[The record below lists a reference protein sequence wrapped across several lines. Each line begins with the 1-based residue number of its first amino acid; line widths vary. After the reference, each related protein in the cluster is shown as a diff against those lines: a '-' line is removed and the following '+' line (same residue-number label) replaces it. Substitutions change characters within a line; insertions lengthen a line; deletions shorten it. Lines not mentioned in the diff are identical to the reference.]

1 MNNLTVG
8 GLDPE
13 SGQPFAYYETMG
25 GGAGAGP
32 GGDGL
37 PGVHVH
43 MTNTLNTPVEAL
55 EYAYP
60 LRVLRYALRK
70 GSGGAGRHRG
80 GDGLVRDVEFLSAA
94 TVTIL
99 SERRRTRPY
108 GLQGG
113 QAGKPGRNL
122 LVRAGQETDLPG
134 KCEIQ
139 VEPGDVLSLRTP
151 GGGGW
156 GEESSP
162 QPPPA
167 PTS

>member
-1 MNNLTVG
+1 
-8 GLDPE
+8 
-13 SGQPFAYYETMG
+13 
-25 GGAGAGP
+25 
-32 GGDGL
+32 
-37 PGVHVH
+37 
-43 MTNTLNTPVEAL
+43 
-55 EYAYP
+55 
-60 LRVLRYALRK
+60 
-70 GSGGAGRHRG
+70 
-80 GDGLVRDVEFLSAA
+80 VRDVEFLSAA

-139 VEPGDVLSLRTP
+139 VEPGDVLRLRTP